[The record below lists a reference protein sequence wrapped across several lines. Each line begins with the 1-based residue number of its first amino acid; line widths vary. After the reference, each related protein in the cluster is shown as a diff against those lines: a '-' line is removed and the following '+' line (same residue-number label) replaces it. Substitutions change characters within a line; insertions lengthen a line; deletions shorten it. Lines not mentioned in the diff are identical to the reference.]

1 MISVTIHLKMHPYRP
16 ACLPACFRRCIRL
29 AASGFIEIIPLTN
42 NSKWSACTL
51 LAHIHCKCQCHV
63 IAIKIKMIKNLLSL
77 SRGKKREKEK
87 AKLKESF
94 VPVSVVEKVDYD
106 RNTRVTWVAQIP
118 NIPGAS
124 FRLPSLPFQGPKKKP
139 KIPRPYLLQEERNNY
154 KLKRSER
161 KRGSAEQFLP
171 AHTVEQMAAY
181 LNIEHVRSLYHIAV
195 EALLNDLPTGWQHVS
210 AGSFHLP
217 SQCAD

>member
-1 MISVTIHLKMHPYRP
+1 
-16 ACLPACFRRCIRL
+16 
-29 AASGFIEIIPLTN
+29 
-42 NSKWSACTL
+42 
-51 LAHIHCKCQCHV
+51 
-63 IAIKIKMIKNLLSL
+63 MIKNLLSL

-106 RNTRVTWVAQIP
+106 LNTRATWVAQTP
-118 NIPGAS
+118 NAAGAS
-124 FRLPSLPFQGPKKKP
+124 FRLPSLPFQGTKKKR

-154 KLKRSER
+154 KLKRPER

-181 LNIEHVRSLYHIAV
+181 LKIEHVRSLYHIAV
-195 EALLNDLPTGWQHVS
+195 EALLNDLPTGWQHVR
-210 AGSFHLP
+210 AGSFHLL
-217 SQCAD
+217 SQRAD